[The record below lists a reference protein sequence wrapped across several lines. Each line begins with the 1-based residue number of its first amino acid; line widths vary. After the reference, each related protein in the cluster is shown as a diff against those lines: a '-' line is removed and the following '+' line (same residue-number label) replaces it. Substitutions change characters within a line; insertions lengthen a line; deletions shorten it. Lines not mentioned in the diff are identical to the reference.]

1 MHILN
6 SCDRI
11 EVLKITQ
18 TYNKLSVKN
27 DYVFK
32 RLFTKKGNEKYL
44 KEFLSSLLKMD
55 IQEIKIEHDKR
66 LDQNLK
72 SEKYGVLDVKATLN
86 GNVEVNIEIQINDYK
101 NIVKRVEYYAS
112 KMLAFQLKPK
122 EDYKKLKPVI
132 IVAILDFEHFKF
144 KEYITKGVIVS
155 DKHRDEIIDNILTF
169 YYIELP
175 KFRKSKIDTED
186 KVAQWLSFIDGE
198 DEKRIG
204 EVMRKNDNIKK
215 ADEELEYLSS
225 DEATRRLAEMRE
237 SGLREMASA
246 KACGIEEGIEK
257 AKIDIIKSMLKEN
270 IDINVISK
278 VTGLTKKEIEEI
290 IK

>member
-1 MHILN
+1 M
-6 SCDRI
+6 

-18 TYNKLSVKN
+18 VYNKLSVKN

-55 IQEIKIEHDKR
+55 IREIRIEHDKR

-257 AKIDIIKSMLKEN
+257 GAKYAKIDMIKAMLKKKMS
-270 IDINVISK
+270 IDDIIEI
-278 VTGLTKKEIEEI
+278 TGLTKKEIEEI